1 MARSEKG
8 PIARLLDFAGTSRRL
23 TYAGCVLSGVNAV
36 LAVLTLACV
45 WFVVRDL
52 VAVAPEW
59 GQALGVATYG
69 WWALGLA
76 LAGLAVYFCAL
87 MCTHIAAFRTAA
99 NMRRA
104 ALRHLGRVP
113 LGYFDTHASGE
124 LRRVIEGST
133 GLTEGVLAHRLP
145 DAVGAL
151 ITPVAFLVV
160 ALGFDWVLGLL
171 CLVPIVVAAVF
182 LWQMMG
188 GGRGV
193 DSDYLTFTKNYQGAL
208 TDMNKAAVEYVRGIP
223 VMKMFQQSATSL
235 RTFREAVERYRDFAT
250 RYIALCRTPQVG
262 QVVAINATFVVLVPA
277 GVVMAQL
284 TGDFATWLSDYLFYV
299 LFSAITTM
307 MVSKLT
313 YASQAITEAA
323 DAVGRIGAI
332 LTTPPLDRGVSHESE
347 TASGARISA
356 DADVAIEPNGVVVAS
371 ADADAEARASASRSA
386 GPAAGSLRLEHVSF
400 TYPGAS
406 KPAVHDVCLDVPA
419 GATVALVG
427 PSGGGKS
434 TIASLAARLWDP
446 DEGRVLLGGA
456 DARCLTPSELAATV
470 SLAFQD
476 VRLLRASIADN
487 VALGRPGAGRAE
499 VMAALEAAQCA
510 DVLARLPQGADTLV
524 GVGGTYLSGGEAQ
537 RVALARAILK
547 DAPVVVLDE
556 ATAFADPESEALIQ
570 RALNRLSSGHTTL
583 MIAHRLSTVVNAD
596 LICVVEGGHI
606 VERGTHEE
614 LLATGGL
621 YARMWEEY
629 RRAGA
634 WRLGDAAEPGDSLP
648 QEGGAQ

>member
-1 MARSEKG
+1 MARAREMKRGCANVTSDEKG
-8 PIARLLDFAGTSRRL
+8 PLARLLGFAGAARRL
-23 TYAGCVLSGVNAV
+23 TYVGCALSGVNAV
-36 LAVLTLACV
+36 LSVLTLVCV

-52 VAVAPEW
+52 VAVAPAW
-59 GQALGVATYG
+59 GQASGAATYG

-76 LAGLAVYFCAL
+76 LAGLATYFVAL
-87 MCTHIAAFRTAA
+87 MCTHVAAFRTAA

-151 ITPVAFLVV
+151 VTPVAFLAV
-160 ALGFDWVLGLL
+160 ALAFDWVLGLL
-171 CLVPIVVAAVF
+171 CLVPIAVAAVF

-188 GGRGV
+188 GGRGA

-250 RYIALCRTPQVG
+250 RYIALCRAPQIG

-277 GVVMAQL
+277 GVVMAPL
-284 TGDFATWLSDYLFYV
+284 AGDFATWLSDYLFYV

-323 DAVGRIGAI
+323 DAVGRIDAI
-332 LTTPPLDRGVSHESE
+332 LSTRPLCQGVPDEGERVSE
-347 TASGARISA
+347 IRTGD
-356 DADVAIEPNGVVVAS
+356 DAAACAKTVAEFGRPH
-371 ADADAEARASASRSA
+371 R
-386 GPAAGSLRLEHVSF
+386 PAAGSLRLEHVSF

-406 KPAVHDVCLDVPA
+406 EPAVRDVCLDVPA

-446 DEGRVLLGGA
+446 DEGRVLLGGT
-456 DARCLTPSELAATV
+456 DTRCLTPSELASTV

-476 VRLLRASIADN
+476 VRLMRASIADN
-487 VALGRPGAGRAE
+487 VALGRPDASRAE
-499 VMAALEAAQCA
+499 VMAALEDAQCA

-537 RVALARAILK
+537 RVTLARAILK

-570 RALNRLSSGHTTL
+570 RALDRLAHGRTTL

-596 LICVVEGGHI
+596 LICVVEGGRI
-606 VERGTHEE
+606 VERGTHEG
-614 LLATGGL
+614 LYAAGGL

-629 RRAGA
+629 CRAGA
-634 WRLGDAAEPGDSLP
+634 WRLGGASDLDASLLR
-648 QEGGAQ
+648 EGGAR